1 MYIFDRQAITP
12 RRKMN
17 WTKVFGALIC
27 SMGLL
32 LCLTAQAPLAAEMPL
47 VFSCSPENDLYR
59 AMSAGGA
66 HYPRYNNALEA
77 VDKAPPGSGVLILA
91 DGYPEKATPVDS
103 TLEYAAK
110 RGLRVYVEY
119 PATLPDLTV
128 EPPRG
133 SRMARAVIVSEEFGP
148 KLGKMRILD
157 MRDCYFVPVKA
168 AKPSIVLARVAGF
181 DTAVY
186 GLPTSGVYPIL
197 VELTSGKTLVS
208 STKLS
213 QFITARYAPAEAWQ
227 LVWKRILEWL
237 APGASIPEL
246 KWTPVVQPSFGP
258 KEALPADAELLAFR
272 RGVAWYS
279 KARLLLHPSWRQGG
293 DLEPYFPRSAPMHR
307 SGPLGDGT
315 DGVAEG
321 LLNVVEQDGSQPVSY
336 FLRNDCIGEVT
347 LPFAI
352 SSALDGSPQGARIA
366 ANLADF
372 IYFRSILAEG
382 PRGDPKSPSFG
393 LVGGGGRR
401 ESVDIYYGDDAARS
415 ILGTAGAAAV
425 LHSDRWDESLLRFL
439 LAEFRTSGKLGFRS
453 WRLEDHEI
461 QEHGW
466 RYYFDK
472 DTVLYQAHYEA
483 YLWAALLWAY
493 DKTGYRPLLDR
504 TRNGIRMM
512 MAAYPNEWRW
522 TNGLQ
527 QERARMLLP
536 LAWMVRVE
544 DTPEHRQWLRRMAT
558 DMLASQDESGAIREE
573 LGPTGH
579 GDYPPPKTNEAY
591 GTDEAPLIQEN
602 GDPVADLL
610 YTTNFAFLGLH
621 EAAAATGDSLY
632 RDAADKLAGFLC
644 RIQGR
649 SEVRPELDGLW
660 FRAFDYHRWEYW
672 GSSADWGYGPLGVE
686 TGWGQSW
693 ITSVLGMR
701 QMKTSLWQL
710 TSGSGIKQHMN
721 GLLPVMLPQEK

>member
-1 MYIFDRQAITP
+1 
-12 RRKMN
+12 MN
-17 WTKVFGALIC
+17 ATKVFGALIC

-32 LCLTAQAPLAAEMPL
+32 FCLTAQALFAAELPL

-59 AMSAGGA
+59 AMSARGA

-91 DGYPEKATPVDS
+91 DGYPQNATPVDS

-110 RGLRVYVEY
+110 RGLRVYIEY
-119 PATLPDLTV
+119 PSTLPDLTV

-133 SRMARAVIVSEEFGP
+133 SHLARAVIASDEFGP

-186 GLPTSGVYPIL
+186 GLPSSGVYPIL
-197 VELTSGKTLVS
+197 VELTFGKTLVAT
-208 STKLS
+208 TKLS

-258 KEALPADAELLAFR
+258 KGALPRYAELQAFR

-315 DGVAEG
+315 EGVAEG

-336 FLRNDCIGEVT
+336 FLRDDCIGEVA

-352 SSALDGSPQGARIA
+352 SSALDGSPQDARIA

-372 IYFRSILAEG
+372 IYFRSILAQG

-393 LVGGGGRR
+393 LVGGGARR
-401 ESVDIYYGDDAARS
+401 DSVDIYYGDDAARS
-415 ILGTAGAAAV
+415 ILGTLGAAAI

-461 QEHGW
+461 QDHGW

-472 DTVLYQAHYEA
+472 DTVLYQPHYEA

-493 DKTGYRPLLDR
+493 DKTGYQPLLDR

-512 MAAYPNEWRW
+512 MAAYPNQWRW

-544 DTPEHRQWLRRMAT
+544 DTPEHREWLRRIAT

-579 GDYPPPKTNEAY
+579 GDFPPPKTNEVY

-610 YTTNFAFLGLH
+610 YTTNFAFLGLD

-632 RDAADKLAGFLC
+632 GKAADNLAGFLC

-701 QMKTSLWQL
+701 QMKTSFWQL
-710 TSGSGIKQHMN
+710 TRGSGIKQHMN
-721 GLLPVMLPQEK
+721 ALLPVMLPREK